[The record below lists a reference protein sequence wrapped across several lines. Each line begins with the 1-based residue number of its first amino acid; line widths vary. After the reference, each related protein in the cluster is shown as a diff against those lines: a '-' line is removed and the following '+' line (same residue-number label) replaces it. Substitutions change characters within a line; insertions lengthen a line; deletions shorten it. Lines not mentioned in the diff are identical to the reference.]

1 MSVGGVSSSGSGTQ
15 SSSDSD
21 RSEGSDSSDNS
32 IGRTDSASSW
42 TDSTDT
48 SSSANDSKSTE
59 SRLRDSSTTEDRLN
73 SMQTD
78 TDKAVGDTAATPY
91 AGGTPHAGGMSQ
103 TMSAALE
110 PAAAPLSITQ
120 SYTAPPANDDAV
132 ASVVAGVV
140 GANNGMYARTDAM
153 ANTALAAHV
162 NEVVANGQG
171 KKAVVGAVAVD
182 NVLLNVETGVNTKQ
196 PATNLHPVLENRLTN
211 LNQQSRHPSNPGT
224 HAEVNA
230 LNDAIHNR
238 EAVTGK
244 PFTEADL
251 PSMTVASAWTKSS
264 QAGGMTEGA
273 TAHQCANCTQ
283 ITDGVNNLSGDSPRA
298 YQMRDGTP
306 GTGTPP
312 SYAYQ
317 NADLASAR
325 RGGLTGGL
333 AAAGASTIQ
342 SLSDGKITGDEIG
355 QIATDTGLG
364 AATGAAGEVIENV
377 AGRATERALAQGST
391 STLSQTTRVVGS
403 RVAGAGVAGAVIG
416 AGFSSVDQVR
426 AYQNGEVT
434 ASEAIGTVTAEAATG
449 LAAGVSGAAMGAAVG
464 SIIPGAGTVVGGVV
478 GFGVGMAAGY
488 LADKGLR
495 AAGVTDAIAGGVT
508 SAIDAGANAVDAVSG
523 AMSSAGEKL
532 GSLFGW

>member
-1 MSVGGVSSSGSGTQ
+1 MSVGGVSGSSSSTQ

-21 RSEGSDSSDNS
+21 RSSSSESSDNS
-32 IGRTDSASSW
+32 TSRTDNASSW
-42 TDSTDT
+42 TDS
-48 SSSANDSKSTE
+48 SSSANDSTSTE

-73 SMQTD
+73 SMQTE
-78 TDKAVGDTAATPY
+78 TDRAVGDTATTPR
-91 AGGTPHAGGMSQ
+91 AGEMSP
-103 TMSAALE
+103 TISAALE

-162 NEVVANGQG
+162 NDVVANGQG

-182 NVLLNVETGVNTKQ
+182 NVLLNVETGVNTKK

-211 LNQQSRHPSNPGT
+211 LDQQSRHPSRPAT

-273 TAHQCANCTQ
+273 TAHQCANCSQ

-298 YQMRDGTP
+298 YQMPDNTP

-317 NADLASAR
+317 NADLSSAR

-333 AAAGASTIQ
+333 AAAGVSTIQ

-508 SAIDAGANAVDAVSG
+508 SAIDAGANAVDAVGGAVSG